1 MEFSRPVTYA
11 IAFSMK
17 SFLFKWLTVAFAIAL
32 LGSMVSMMAA
42 FVGSRGDDLR
52 QLLILQM
59 ALVPLAVLVI
69 VWCFA
74 GLFRQYGFRKTG
86 SLFWNHLP
94 GWLLF
99 GVLAANSLV
108 MIAELTFL
116 LLQHYTGRLRPWQE
130 HVPAV
135 MALTSSIAVATCYV
149 CWHLTDSGR
158 ESNNQ

>member
-1 MEFSRPVTYA
+1 
-11 IAFSMK
+11 MK
-17 SFLFKWLTVAFAIAL
+17 SLLLKWLTVAFAIAL

-52 QLLILQM
+52 QLLILQV
-59 ALVPLAVLVI
+59 ALVPIAVLVV
-69 VWCFA
+69 VWCLA
-74 GLFRQYGFRKTG
+74 GLFRRYGFRKAG
-86 SLFWNHLP
+86 SLFWNYLP

-135 MALTSSIAVATCYV
+135 MALTSSIALATCYV
-149 CWHLTDSGR
+149 CWHLPDNGR
-158 ESNNQ
+158 EPDNQ

>member
-1 MEFSRPVTYA
+1 
-11 IAFSMK
+11 MK
-17 SFLFKWLTVAFAIAL
+17 SLLFKWLTVAFAIAL

-42 FVGSRGDDLR
+42 FVGSQGDDLR

-59 ALVPLAVLVI
+59 VLVPFAVLV
-69 VWCFA
+69 VLWCA
-74 GLFRQYGFRKTG
+74 TGLLRRYGFRKSG
-86 SLFWNHLP
+86 SLFWKHLP

-130 HVPAV
+130 HVPAI

-149 CWHLTDSGR
+149 RWHMPENGR
-158 ESNNQ
+158 EYDDQ